1 MPRVLVVLL
10 SVPLLLGRVAAQEAY
25 RIAAGDSISVQVLRH
40 ADYNTQLVVRPDGR
54 ITYPLIGEVEVV
66 GKTVA
71 ELTNLITKAL
81 SQELRAPQVVINVM
95 PREQPVVYILGDVL
109 RAGPVPFKPGAD
121 AITVK
126 DAIAQ
131 AGGLPRVLLTA
142 ELHRKGEP
150 PVTLDVEHEMVVGA
164 EEATLLHKD
173 DILWVRSVGF
183 VNVIGTAGPAGR
195 VAFEQEDTL
204 LTILAK
210 CGGAPTTADLKH
222 SIILRPDGKQEVVDL
237 EAIQEGRWKG
247 DLPKIEPGDFI
258 ILPIKPPQEFVTV
271 LGWVTSPKQLPIDPK
286 VGLKL
291 SEVLAAS
298 SPFPEDADAQHARI
312 IHGDGSVT
320 DLDFKALVDGS
331 GDQSLLDMEMKA
343 NDVVLVPRQLAR
355 VAVMGAVSRPGVYAL
370 ERGDRLLDVLLRKA
384 GGFQTQRGQKRLA
397 VLVRRPEGPDQQPE
411 VRRLDLTALVT
422 GRAEDQNVELRAED
436 ILFVPEPKVKAP
448 WLEQLSQQLSTPLS
462 ILSNL
467 RYLIFGFTQGF

>member
-1 MPRVLVVLL
+1 MPRVALLLL
-10 SVPLLLGRVAAQEAY
+10 SIPLLPGQVTAQEAY
-25 RIAAGDSISVQVLRH
+25 RIAAGDSITVQVLRH
-40 ADYNTQLVVRPDGR
+40 ADFNTQLVVRPDGR
-54 ITYPLIGEVEVV
+54 ITYPLIGEIEVV

-71 ELTNLITKAL
+71 ELTDLITKAL
-81 SQELRAPQVVINVM
+81 SEELRAPQVVINVM
-95 PREQPVVYILGDVL
+95 PREQPVVYILGEVL
-109 RAGPVPFKPGAD
+109 KAGPVPLRPGAE
-121 AITVK
+121 AIAVK

-131 AGGLPRVLLTA
+131 AGGLPRVLLTG

-150 PVTLDVEHEMVVGA
+150 PVAVDVEHEMVVGA

-173 DILWVRSVGF
+173 DILWVRQAGF
-183 VNVIGTAGPAGR
+183 VNVVGTAGPAGR
-195 VAFEQEDTL
+195 IAFEQEDTL

-210 CGGAPTTADLKH
+210 SGGAPTTADLKH
-222 SIILRPDGKQEVVDL
+222 SFILRPNGQQEVVDL

-247 DLPKIEPGDFI
+247 DLPKVEPGDFI
-258 ILPIKPPQEFVTV
+258 ILPVKPPQEFVTV
-271 LGWVTSPKQLPIDPK
+271 LGQVSAPKQLPIDPK

-298 SPFPEDADAQHARI
+298 SPFPDDADAQHALV
-312 IHGDGSVT
+312 IHADGSRT

-331 GDQSLLDMEMKA
+331 GDQSLLDMAMKA

-355 VAVMGAVSRPGVYAL
+355 VAFIGAVGRPGVYAL

-384 GGFQTQRGQKRLA
+384 GGFRAQRGQKLLA

-411 VRRLDLTALVT
+411 VRRLNLAALVG

-436 ILFVPEPKVKAP
+436 ILFVPEPKAKAP
-448 WLEQLSQQLSTPLS
+448 WLQQLSQQLAMPVQL
-462 ILSNL
+462 LSNL
-467 RYLIFGFTQGF
+467 RYLVFGLGRW